1 VRTVLVT
8 VLCKHALQS
17 AEAPQNTDS
26 ISNTVCACTHCTALH
41 ALHCTAQAGCYL
53 PSKHLQ
59 WTFPA
64 DETARFLHSAAQMRK
79 RQTEA
84 TAAATAAA
92 DSTTAS
98 SSNSSTSSS
107 SGAARSEKWA
117 ATLAEQAAQEAQF
130 AATATAV
137 KAWGV
142 ELASRILSN
151 LEQQGTSCNS
161 VIQA

>member
-1 VRTVLVT
+1 M
-8 VLCKHALQS
+8 
-17 AEAPQNTDS
+17 
-26 ISNTVCACTHCTALH
+26 H
-41 ALHCTAQAGCYL
+41 ALHCQAGCYV

-84 TAAATAAA
+84 TAAAANN
-92 DSTTAS
+92 TTT
-98 SSNSSTSSS
+98 SNSTNSS
-107 SGAARSEKWA
+107 SGAAKSEKWSA
-117 ATLAEQAAQEAQF
+117 VLAEQAAQEAEF
-130 AATATAV
+130 TATATAV

-151 LEQQGTSCNS
+151 LEQQGTGYCCNICQS
-161 VIQA
+161 HMHSARFYSWMLCSMHLAQCI

>member
-1 VRTVLVT
+1 MHTT
-8 VLCKHALQS
+8 AL
-17 AEAPQNTDS
+17 
-26 ISNTVCACTHCTALH
+26 HCTALH
-41 ALHCTAQAGCYL
+41 CTALHCTAQAGCYV

-84 TAAATAAA
+84 TTAATAAA
-92 DSTTAS
+92 NTTTAS
-98 SSNSSTSSS
+98 SSTSSS
-107 SGAARSEKWA
+107 SGTARSEKWA
-117 ATLAEQAAQEAQF
+117 AVIAEQAEQEAQF

-151 LEQQGTSCNS
+151 LEQQGTSYNIVSETSYCIRYRS
-161 VIQA
+161 MVE